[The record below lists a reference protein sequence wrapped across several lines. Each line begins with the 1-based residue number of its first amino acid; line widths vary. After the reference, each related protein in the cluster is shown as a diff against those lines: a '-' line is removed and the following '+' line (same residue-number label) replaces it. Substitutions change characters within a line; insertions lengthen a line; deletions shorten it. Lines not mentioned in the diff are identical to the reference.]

1 MINSILKRGKI
12 IKTLL
17 ILFGVSSLIVMVYNS
32 GIGSYFTLENMKIQ
46 SVYFQQLLAHS
57 YFKVVIYYCLI
68 YTILITLTLP
78 VVGPLTILG
87 GYLFGLFP
95 GFLFA
100 LFCACLGSTCSFLC
114 LRYFFS
120 SLIRNRYKAKL
131 ERFNEK
137 IKVYGFSYLLTLHLL
152 SVVPYVV
159 INALAALANVPLGAF
174 LWTTIV
180 GSIPLIFIYALAGQQ
195 LGTIESMRDILSPH
209 IILMLAMLAGLAL
222 IPMILKRF
230 KYGEV

>member
-1 MINSILKRGKI
+1 MIKNILKRGKM

-17 ILFGVSSLIVMVYNS
+17 ILIAAIGLIAVLYYS
-32 GIGSYFTLENMKIQ
+32 GIGSYFTLENMKAQ
-46 SVYFQQLLAHS
+46 SVQLQLALAQS
-57 YFKVVIYYCLI
+57 YVKVVFYYCLV

-87 GYLFGLFP
+87 GYLFGLVP
-95 GFLFA
+95 GFLYA
-100 LFCACLGSTCSFLC
+100 LFAACLGSMCSFLC
-114 LRYFFS
+114 LRYFLS
-120 SLIRNRYKAKL
+120 SLLRHRYKAKL

-137 IKVYGFSYLLTLHLL
+137 IKVYGFSYLLTLQLL

-159 INALAALANVPLGAF
+159 INTLAALANVPLTAF
-174 LWTTIV
+174 LWTTIL

-195 LGTIESMRDILSPH
+195 LGTIESIKDILSPN
-209 IILMLAMLAGLAL
+209 IIVMLVLLAL
-222 IPMILKRF
+222 LALVPMILKRF